1 MTTSVWRF
9 LWRLY
14 HNMAEGMPDKFD
26 FAIADAKTMVLA
38 VAGQRGKNVI
48 MQSARIFL
56 IW

>member
-38 VAGQRGKNVI
+38 VAGQPGKNVI